1 MWKNHDLLRLAMSAA
16 ERGARYVRETGRPS
30 DPAAWGRKAQ
40 HDFVT
45 GVDREAER
53 LVAETLLAGEPGSV
67 VMGEELSPGAAS
79 ADLVWVVDPLD
90 GTTNYLHGYP
100 QYGVSIAALV
110 HGKLAVGVIADIT
123 RNILYHGTEGGGAWC
138 GDARL
143 GVSHITDPGVAL
155 IGTGFPFRTP
165 ELMTRYL
172 RQFGAV
178 MRAVS
183 GVRRAGAAALDLV
196 DVALGRFEGF
206 WELSLAPWD
215 MAAGT
220 LLIREAGG
228 VVTDVEGSSDLV
240 KHGSIVAGNAA
251 IHTWLRALVN
261 ASS

>member
-1 MWKNHDLLRLAMSAA
+1 MSAA

-30 DPAAWGRKAQ
+30 DPTTWGRKAQ

-67 VMGEELSPGAAS
+67 VMGEELSPTLSPNPTPAGRERG

-100 QYGVSIAALV
+100 QYAVSIAALV

-123 RNILYHGTEGGGAWC
+123 RNILYHGLEGGGSWC

-143 GVSHITDPGVAL
+143 GVSLIKDPGVAL

-165 ELMTRYL
+165 ELMDRYL

-178 MRAVS
+178 MRSVS

-196 DVALGRFEGF
+196 DVAIGRFEGF

-228 VVTDVEGSSDLV
+228 VVTDLEGSSNLV

-251 IHTWLRALVN
+251 IHAWLRALVN
-261 ASS
+261 ESR